1 MAETWPFTAREHE
14 LAAALAAL
22 DAPGTVVLGGPAGV
36 GKSRLAREIARRAGS
51 DVGIVRAT
59 ASAQEVPLGALA
71 DVVSVAGP
79 DGAPPDLADL
89 REAVRALA
97 HDLLVV
103 DDAHLLDEVSAA
115 VVHQVVS
122 SGRARV
128 VLTVRTGDPAPD
140 AVTALWKDE
149 LAARIEIEP
158 FDRDQ
163 TSTVLSSVLGG
174 GLEARTARLLH
185 DTARGNVLWLRHLV
199 EGERAAGRLARLG
212 STWAWTGQVVL
223 SPALDE
229 LVAAR
234 IGDLSDEQRRVL
246 ELLAVAEPLGLGM
259 LESLAGSGPVE
270 EVAQRGLVS
279 VEPDGDR
286 WELRFAHPL
295 YGEAVRARTSV
306 PRARRLRSELSAA
319 FASTGGRRAG
329 DGLRRAVLDLGSDRP
344 LDPAVLVTAAMQASG
359 LGDLP
364 LAERLLRAAV
374 EAGGGFEARAGL
386 AHLLTYQLRSDD
398 ADAVLEEAVAE
409 AATPQERTRA
419 LTLRVLHR
427 HVQARTPLRSE
438 GLVAEAEARE
448 TDGRRDPAHDAL
460 RTVFHA
466 FDGRVDEAL
475 TLGGAV
481 LADGSRP
488 DHAVALAGW
497 AVALLRSM
505 AGRGEG
511 LAEVVEQGISAA
523 ARSPEMAA
531 MQCNIGFAEIV
542 DADLQARPGAGR
554 HRLDW
559 VRSLS
564 GPQAP
569 VFVALYEGRTA
580 LGAGLPRT
588 AAQAL
593 DACLPAFP
601 GHGGGWGAWLVAM
614 ISRAHAMLGDVVG
627 ARRLLDEAQE
637 RRHPFLP
644 VLDFELD
651 LSRGWLLAAEGDL
664 QGGIGAC
671 RRGAARCREHGTRAA
686 EVLLRQTAV
695 RFGDRE
701 QVVPLAELATA
712 LRTPRAQL
720 AAAHAAALAE
730 HDPERLL
737 TVAGELAEAGMLLEG
752 TDAAAQ
758 AAAVARTRHRRVLAA
773 EAEDRAREL
782 AGRAE
787 DACTPALRE
796 AQSPV
801 PLSAREREVAA
812 LAGEGLTNRQI
823 AERLH
828 VSVRTVESHVY
839 RACSRLGLSDRAALV
854 AVAGVRRPRRES
866 SSH

>member
-14 LAAALAAL
+14 LTAALAAL
-22 DAPGTVVLGGPAGV
+22 ARQGTVVLGGPAGV
-36 GKSRLAREIARRAGS
+36 GKSRLAREIARRNGP

-59 ASAQEVPLGALA
+59 ASAQEVPLGAFA
-71 DVVSVAGP
+71 DVLP
-79 DGAPPDLADL
+79 GATPNGVPPDLADL
-89 REAVRALA
+89 REAVHALA
-97 HDLLVV
+97 HGLLVV
-103 DDAHLLDEVSAA
+103 DDAHRLDEVSAT

-128 VLTVRTGDPAPD
+128 VLTVRTGEPAPD

-163 TSTVLSSVLGG
+163 TSTVLASVLGG
-174 GLEARTARLLH
+174 GLDARTARRLH

-199 EGERAAGRLARLG
+199 EGERAAGRLARQG
-212 STWAWTGQVVL
+212 PTWTWTGQVVL

-229 LVAAR
+229 LVAAG
-234 IGDLSDEQRRVL
+234 IGDLPDEQRRVL
-246 ELLAVAEPLGLGM
+246 DLLAVAEPLGLDM
-259 LESLAGSGPVE
+259 LESLAGPGPVE

-286 WELRFAHPL
+286 WELRFSHPL

-306 PRARRLRSELSAA
+306 PRARRLRGELSAA

-344 LDPAVLVTAAMQASG
+344 LDPALLIAAAMQASG

-374 EAGGGFEARAGL
+374 DAGGGFEARAGL
-386 AHLLTYQLRSDD
+386 AHLLAYQLRNDD
-398 ADAVLEEAVAE
+398 ADTVLEEAVAE
-409 AATPQERTRA
+409 AVTAQERARA
-419 LTLRVLHR
+419 LTVRVLHR
-427 HVQARTPLRSE
+427 HVQARTPIRSE
-438 GLVAEAEARE
+438 GLLDEAEARE

-460 RTVFHA
+460 RAVFHA
-466 FDGRVDEAL
+466 FEGRVDEAL
-475 TLGGAV
+475 TLGETV
-481 LADGSRP
+481 LADGSCP
-488 DHAVALAGW
+488 DHSVGLAGW
-497 AVALLRSM
+497 IVALTRSL

-511 LAEVVEQGISAA
+511 LAKVVDQGISAA

-542 DADLQARPGAGR
+542 DADLQARPGSAR

-588 AAQAL
+588 AVHAL
-593 DACLPAFP
+593 EACLPAFP

-614 ISRAHAMLGDVVG
+614 ISRAHAMLGDVVE
-627 ARRLLDEAQE
+627 ARRLLAEAEQ

-664 QGGIGAC
+664 HGGVEAC
-671 RRGAARCREHGTRAA
+671 RRGAARCREHGTLAA

-701 QVVPLAELATA
+701 QVVALADLSVAV
-712 LRTPRAQL
+712 RSPRAEL

-730 HDPERLL
+730 RDPERLL
-737 TVAGELAEAGMLLEG
+737 SVAGYLEKAGMGLEAA
-752 TDAAAQ
+752 DAAAQ
-758 AAAVARTRHRRVLAA
+758 SAAVARARNRLVLAA
-773 EAEDRAREL
+773 EAEDRARAL
-782 AGRAE
+782 AARAE
-787 DACTPALRE
+787 DASTPALRE
-796 AQSPV
+796 AEAPV
-801 PLSAREREVAA
+801 LLSAREREVAA

-839 RACSRLGLSDRAALV
+839 RACSRLGLTDRAALV
-854 AVAGVRRPRRES
+854 AVAGVRRSRRQS
-866 SSH
+866 SSQ